1 MYIHIY
7 RDINTDRQTQTQR
20 EAGTKVKKLTF
31 EPLLTKYKKGLNL
44 QIFCLINLLSL

>member
-1 MYIHIY
+1 MHVYTYIH
-7 RDINTDRQTQTQR
+7 TDRQTQTQR

-44 QIFCLINLLSL
+44 QIFLSF